1 MVHDLMLGDNGRDF
15 EHAAAP
21 HLEHGSQ
28 RKQAAAAEPALPGR
42 WGPLGPPP
50 WGGEPGH
57 KGLRAQALVAG
68 EPAKLCAA
76 VNSAAGASGEQLT

>member
-42 WGPLGPPP
+42 WGPPPLEGERRRRF
-50 WGGEPGH
+50 GGG
-57 KGLRAQALVAG
+57 
-68 EPAKLCAA
+68 
-76 VNSAAGASGEQLT
+76 QLT